1 MKFMNGI
8 RKTTVLWLVLG
19 TTLVLSGTFFFDAR
33 AQGLGISGP
42 HVHKNLTIFLIRG
55 QDRLSGKVPLTL
67 EEALKQKRVI
77 VHETGDVNKL
87 AIENVSQD
95 ASRQIEQRPGRA
107 GRSCGFPV
115 KPATDSREHQTARQR
130 RRIHSSPGSHCRE
143 KSWRGGLCL
152 CRER

>member
-55 QDRLSGKVPLTL
+55 QDRLSGKLPLTL

-77 VHETGDVNKL
+77 CTEATS
-87 AIENVSQD
+87 E
-95 ASRQIEQRPGRA
+95 SRFAREAVPSTVAAVYDRRY
-107 GRSCGFPV
+107 FV
-115 KPATDSREHQTARQR
+115 DSRKNR
-130 RRIHSSPGSHCRE
+130 RS
-143 KSWRGGLCL
+143 
-152 CRER
+152 